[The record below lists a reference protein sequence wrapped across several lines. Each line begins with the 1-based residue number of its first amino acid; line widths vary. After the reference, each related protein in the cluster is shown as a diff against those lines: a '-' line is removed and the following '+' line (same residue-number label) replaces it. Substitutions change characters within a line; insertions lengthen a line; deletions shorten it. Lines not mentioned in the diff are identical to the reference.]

1 MTSNKGVKVSLDGE
15 IKPWLDG
22 DKLAAGERV
31 VVGKTVEEAA
41 AHARWLQA
49 GDKYQKVL
57 DAAHLVLA
65 TDEDPATD
73 QRRQVQALVPHR
85 GR

>member
-31 VVGKTVEEAA
+31 VVGKTVEAAA
-41 AHARWLQA
+41 AHARWLQR
-49 GDKYQKVL
+49 DKYQKVL

-65 TDEDPATD
+65 TDEDPANG
-73 QRRQVQALVPHR
+73 QRLQVQALVPPG